1 VSYFFSEAARVEHS
15 SATLP
20 TPPVRPRLLP
30 LALLLLAFVTGTQA
44 QPSSPTLRR
53 IQATG
58 VISIGYRDASG
69 PFSYLDD
76 QQRPVG
82 YSIELCGHVVEAV
95 RRKLALRDIDTRWVA
110 ASAAT
115 RIPLVANGMVDLEC
129 GATTNTA
136 ERQRQVAFSVTTFVS
151 ATRLLARKSAPVD
164 RLEDLRG
171 GAVVST
177 VGTTNLKI
185 VQDLKERGG
194 IDFSVLAARDDN
206 EAFRMVQTERARA
219 YAMDDV
225 LLYGLIATSATP
237 DAFTVSSA
245 TLSVEPYAIML
256 RKGDPAFKALVDETL
271 TRLFRSGEIEASYR
285 RWFLSPI
292 PPKGANLKLPL
303 SLALKRLFEHPTD
316 SPDPA
321 AYR

>member
-1 VSYFFSEAARVEHS
+1 
-15 SATLP
+15 
-20 TPPVRPRLLP
+20 LP
-30 LALLLLAFVTGTQA
+30 LALLLAFAAGTQA

-58 VISIGYRDASG
+58 VISIGYRDASV

-136 ERQRQVAFSVTTFVS
+136 ERQRQVSFSVTTFIS

-206 EAFRMVQTERARA
+206 EAFRMVQNERARA

-225 LLYGLIATSATP
+225 LLYGLIATSGTP

-303 SLALKRLFEHPTD
+303 SPALKRLFEHPTD